1 MEHAWA
7 WNAKKIGMQKEMLD
21 KWQQAGIDVVIA
33 PAGPHTAVL
42 PGDWTFDTYTV
53 AWNAMDVS
61 IRCGI
66 LREWKLMCWRVPCC
80 DYPVCQSGPR
90 QGFKGRAFR
99 RDDWADAAV
108 QALCESRSML
118 KFNVC

>member
-99 RDDWADAAV
+99 RDD
-108 QALCESRSML
+108 
-118 KFNVC
+118 